1 MQPRHHERACD
12 MTYGMILKFGIYRN
26 ATAKRQQQDF
36 KRNLQGTAAGKFLSL
51 GLNCNAEEHLLD
63 ISKDR
68 LKSVNII
75 HPCTRVHNGLA
86 GTCSSYDAVCAH
98 LLGLSLKPLTVT
110 FACPVYLND
119 VECD

>member
-1 MQPRHHERACD
+1 M
-12 MTYGMILKFGIYRN
+12 
-26 ATAKRQQQDF
+26 
-36 KRNLQGTAAGKFLSL
+36 

-110 FACPVYLND
+110 FACPVYLASKWNVID
-119 VECD
+119 GSAKGAMTLLFNASCNVCGQEPIGDFQN